1 MARFDPIESLRPHI
15 RNLPPYE
22 VLADAVAIAAGYG
35 VPADQ
40 VLQLDGNENP
50 YGPSPK
56 AMEALRGTYS
66 AERYADATQSRLR
79 GALAAHLGVPME
91 CVIGGAGSDELIDL
105 IFRMWVAPGE
115 RVVTSGP
122 TFGMYAFDAGLHE
135 AEFVDVPRL
144 DDWSVDGPALL
155 EAARGAKV
163 VFLAT
168 PNNPTGNSLQPEL
181 VEPLLDSGAL
191 IVMDEAYIEFAQ
203 TESLVKRAVS
213 EPALIVL
220 RTFSKWAGLAGLRIG
235 YAVAAAETI
244 DAVMRAKQPYNT
256 GAASEA
262 AAIASL
268 NDTEEL
274 DRRAAILRAECE
286 RVSAALRQQEWLE
299 PFPSETNFVLV
310 RTAGQSGADVNE
322 ALRRR
327 GIFIRTYGNPQ
338 LRDCIRISMGTP
350 EQNDRVIAAL
360 AEIGNELGA
369 GELGAA
375 GG

>member
-1 MARFDPIESLRPHI
+1 MARFDPIASLRPHI

-22 VLADAVAIAAGYG
+22 VLADAVSIAAEHG

-56 AMEALRGTYS
+56 AREALRGEYA

-79 GALAAHLGVPME
+79 GALGDYLGVPME
-91 CVIGGAGSDELIDL
+91 CLIAGAGSDELIDL
-105 IFRMWVAPGE
+105 IFRMWVAPGD
-115 RVVTSGP
+115 RVVTCGP

-144 DDWSVDGPALL
+144 DDWTIDGPALI
-155 EAARGAKV
+155 EAASNAKA

-181 VEPLLDSGAL
+181 IEPLLDSGAL
-191 IVMDEAYIEFAQ
+191 IVMDEAYIEFS
-203 TESLVKRAVS
+203 EVDSLAARAVS

-268 NDTEEL
+268 QDTEEL
-274 DRRAAILRAECE
+274 DHRAAILRSECE
-286 RVSAALRQQEWLE
+286 RMTAALRQQEWLE

-310 RTAGQSGADVNE
+310 RTAGHEGAEVNE

-327 GIFIRTYGNPQ
+327 GIFIRTYGGDQ
-338 LRDCIRISMGTP
+338 LQDCIRISMGTP

-360 AEIGNELGA
+360 EEIGAELGA

-375 GG
+375 SG

>member
-1 MARFDPIESLRPHI
+1 MARFDPIASLRPHI
-15 RNLPPYE
+15 RSLPPYE
-22 VLADAVAIAAGYG
+22 VLADAVSIAAEHG

-56 AMEALRGTYS
+56 ALEALRGKYA
-66 AERYADATQSRLR
+66 AERYADATQGRLR
-79 GALAAHLGVPME
+79 AALSAHLDVPAE
-91 CVIGGAGSDELIDL
+91 CIIGGAGSDELIDL
-105 IFRMWVAPGE
+105 IFRMWVAPGD

-155 EAARGAKV
+155 EAARDATV

-191 IVMDEAYIEFAQ
+191 IVMDEAYIEFAE
-203 TESLVKRAVS
+203 TESLAARAVS

-235 YAVAAAETI
+235 YGVAAAETI

-268 NDTEEL
+268 NDVEEL

-286 RVSAALRQQEWLE
+286 RMTAALRQQEWLE
-299 PFPSETNFVLV
+299 PFPSEANFLLV
-310 RTAGQSGADVNE
+310 RTAGREGAEVNE

-327 GIFIRTYGNPQ
+327 GIFIRTYGNEQ

-375 GG
+375 SG

>member
-1 MARFDPIESLRPHI
+1 MARFDPIASLRPHI

-22 VLADAVAIAAGYG
+22 VLADAVSIAAEHG

-56 AMEALRGTYS
+56 AREALQGEYA

-79 GALAAHLGVPME
+79 GALSNYLGVPTE
-91 CVIGGAGSDELIDL
+91 CLIAGAGSDELIDL
-105 IFRMWVAPGE
+105 IFRMWVAPGD
-115 RVVTSGP
+115 RVVTCGP

-144 DDWSVDGPALL
+144 DDWSIDGPALI
-155 EAARGAKV
+155 EAAGNAKA

-191 IVMDEAYIEFAQ
+191 IVMDEAYIEFAER
-203 TESLVKRAVS
+203 ESLAERAVS

-268 NDTEEL
+268 QDTEEL
-274 DRRAAILRAECE
+274 DRRAAILRSECE
-286 RVSAALRQQEWLE
+286 RMTAALRQQEWLE

-310 RTAGQSGADVNE
+310 RTLGHEGAAVNE

-327 GIFIRTYGNPQ
+327 GIFIRTYGGDQ

-360 AEIGNELGA
+360 EEIGNELGA
-369 GELGAA
+369 GDLGAA
-375 GG
+375 SG